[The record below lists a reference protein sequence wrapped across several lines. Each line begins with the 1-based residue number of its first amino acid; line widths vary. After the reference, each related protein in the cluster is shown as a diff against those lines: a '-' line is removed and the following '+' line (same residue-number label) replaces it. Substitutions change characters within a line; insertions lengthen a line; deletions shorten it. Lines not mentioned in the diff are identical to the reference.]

1 MKPVTL
7 NELTGLIHPH
17 DLPRTEASLIQRTAP
32 MSAAEL
38 EAIANGLLL
47 MPEPQESAV
56 RLLFRRWSEVDLA
69 AATTF
74 LTKLPDGPAATA
86 AAAMSARLLG
96 NDAAAARAW
105 AASLA
110 DMTWPE
116 ERPLEMRPGV
126 PNPFSQVLHRQAG
139 SGSSIKE
146 IAWHTIINSLCRCDP
161 EQAVAAWRQAR
172 ACGVGCRMLVH
183 RLIAAMAKIPQQALA
198 FIQELDDPAIALDA
212 LGSYVQNIAGH
223 SPGEAL
229 ELIGRMEPGPDR
241 DQVIN
246 KVLYAAPSLV
256 GRAQKLYSEE
266 ASDYEFISM
275 KQALV
280 ALGTREAVRQMV
292 EFPDLIAWKEQ
303 AWDTFR
309 DLLEIYGQEKE
320 IRALVSEDLPAAVL
334 SGAASA
340 LATTK
345 RTASTQESVE
355 LLRRFGPTDDGIVGA
370 VAEYLAEEQGM
381 VAAAEFIASM
391 PKDER
396 GFNWNYACRGGMRED
411 PTATIEWCRDHWSAI
426 PLTHPLRDAI
436 WEWLKSDKS
445 TAIAWSLAHPDP
457 AWRDR
462 LLRIII
468 EAEAHGHPQRCAEI
482 IAGRIEEEP
491 QASTD
496 PLWIWLAALVCTQ
509 WHAARQEEAAAW
521 AGKLPPS
528 PVREAAEAVIRGER
542 HCSDYRLAEEG
553 GP

>member
-7 NELTGLIHPH
+7 MELTRLIHPH
-17 DLPRTEASLIQRTAP
+17 DLPRTEAALIQRTAQ

-47 MPEPQESAV
+47 MPELQESAV

-69 AATTF
+69 AATFF
-74 LTKLPDGPAATA
+74 LTKLPDGSADIA
-86 AAAMSARLLG
+86 AASMSARLVWH
-96 NDAAAARAW
+96 DAVAARAW
-105 AASLA
+105 AVSLA
-110 DMTWPE
+110 DMTWP
-116 ERPLEMRPGV
+116 RRGM
-126 PNPFSQVLHRQAG
+126 PNALCNVLNRLPAL
-139 SGSSIKE
+139 GSSIKE
-146 IAWHTIINSLCRCDP
+146 IAWHTIINSLCRCAP
-161 EQAVAAWRQAR
+161 EQAVAAWREAK
-172 ACGVGCRMLVH
+172 ACGVGCRMLV
-183 RLIAAMAKIPQQALA
+183 RGLVAAMSEMPEQALA
-198 FIQELDDPAIALDA
+198 FIEELDDGVLALEA
-212 LGSYVQNIAGH
+212 LGSHVQNIAGH
-223 SPGEAL
+223 SPEQAL
-229 ELIGRMEPGPDR
+229 ELIGRMEPGLDR

-246 KVLYAAPSLV
+246 NVLYAAPSLV

-266 ASDYEFISM
+266 ASDYEFIMM
-275 KQALV
+275 KQAMA

-292 EFPDLIAWKEQ
+292 EFPDLIGWKEQ

-309 DLLEIYGQEKE
+309 DLLEIGGQEEE
-320 IRALVSEDLPAAVL
+320 IRALLSEDLPAAVL

-345 RTASTQESVE
+345 RTASTQESID
-355 LLRRFGPTDDGIVGA
+355 LLLRFGPTDDGIVGA
-370 VAEYLAEEQGM
+370 VAGYLAEEQGI
-381 VAAAEFIASM
+381 VAAADFIASM

-396 GFNWNYACRGGMRED
+396 GFNWNYACKGGMRQD
-411 PTATIEWCRDHWSAI
+411 PAATIEWCREHWSAI

-445 TAIAWSLAHPDP
+445 TAIAWSLAHPEP
-457 AWRDR
+457 AWRER

-468 EAEAHGHPQRCAEI
+468 EAEAHRHPQRCSEI
-482 IAGRIEEEP
+482 IAGRLQEEA
-491 QASTD
+491 QASSD

-509 WHAARQEEAAAW
+509 WRTARQAEAAAW

-542 HCSDYRLAEEG
+542 HCADYRLAEEG